1 MILELFSS
9 YLSLLKETTD
19 VKILIDDLIIQNGT
33 SKLAKLFL
41 TYLVHHSASAFWF
54 SWKMEAS
61 YKNNLSTFRIWKME
75 LKNLISIKSYGS
87 LKIV

>member
-41 TYLVHHSASAFWF
+41 TYLVHHSASAFDF
-54 SWKMEAS
+54 HGKWKPATR
-61 YKNNLSTFRIWKME
+61 KTFLPSESEKR
-75 LKNLISIKSYGS
+75 N
-87 LKIV
+87 